1 MQTTGNADTHLVL
14 RGGSRGPNY
23 SAADVASAAALLEK
37 NKLPAFVMVDCSH
50 ANSGKDAERQ
60 SVVAADLASRIA
72 SGERAI
78 AAVMIES
85 NLLGG
90 AQDYQAKPLVRG
102 RSVTDACLSWDSTVP
117 VLEFLAKAVRDRRAT
132 KG

>member
-1 MQTTGNADTHLVL
+1 
-14 RGGSRGPNY
+14 
-23 SAADVASAAALLEK
+23 
-37 NKLPAFVMVDCSH
+37 MVDCSH
-50 ANSGKDAERQ
+50 ANSGKDAEKQ
-60 SVVAADLASRIA
+60 SAVAAHLASRIA
-72 SGERAI
+72 LGERSI

-117 VLEFLAKAVRDRRAT
+117 VLEILAKAVRDRRALAR
-132 KG
+132 